1 MSANDNECG
10 RGKHGVAAHDGD
22 ALDHAHQQRYRH
34 KEAQTGLPLYLGKG
48 MADKVRVTRDMRRH
62 VQYQGASKVHTVTC
76 VRVWQK
82 GGVWA
87 LLWKGLPLLLRI

>member
-1 MSANDNECG
+1 MAKTVRSRVFEACVLTTTTTSCRG
-10 RGKHGVAAHDGD
+10 R
-22 ALDHAHQQRYRH
+22 
-34 KEAQTGLPLYLGKG
+34 LGCKG
-48 MADKVRVTRDMRRH
+48 MADKVRVNRDMRRH

-87 LLWKGLPLLLRI
+87 LLSKGLPLLLRI